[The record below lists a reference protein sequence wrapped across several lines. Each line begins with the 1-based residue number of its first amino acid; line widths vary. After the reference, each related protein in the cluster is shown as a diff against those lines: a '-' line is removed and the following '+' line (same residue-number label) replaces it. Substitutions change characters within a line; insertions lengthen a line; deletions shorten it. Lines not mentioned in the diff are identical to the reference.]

1 MSRHA
6 AVRELTPQHADQ
18 VRELLSELEVSET
31 LSQRHL
37 SRRLGMA
44 LGMTNLLLRRVIEK
58 GWIKAVKT
66 RPNRMKYFVTPA
78 GLAAKA
84 RLTREYLHGT
94 LQFYAQARS
103 RVSSC
108 FVQLSADLDRR
119 GASTKRVVFYGAGEL
134 AEIAYVSLQETDL
147 SLAAVVD
154 AQRTKPF
161 FGLPVRRP
169 SELPALAAGEHAF
182 DQLVVMSFD
191 ESALVRAELER
202 AGVPA
207 DHITWI

>member
-1 MSRHA
+1 
-6 AVRELTPQHADQ
+6 
-18 VRELLSELEVSET
+18 
-31 LSQRHL
+31 
-37 SRRLGMA
+37 
-44 LGMTNLLLRRVIEK
+44 MTNLLLRRVIEK

-78 GLAAKA
+78 GLAVKA
-84 RLTREYLHGT
+84 RLTREYLQGT

-103 RVSSC
+103 RVSGC
-108 FVQLSADLDRR
+108 FAQLSAELDDR
-119 GASTKRVVFYGAGEL
+119 GAVQKRVAFYGAGEL

-147 SLAAVVD
+147 ALAAVVD

-169 SELPALAAGEHAF
+169 SELPALVAGESSF

-191 ESALVRAELER
+191 ESGALRAELER

-207 DHITWI
+207 DRITWI